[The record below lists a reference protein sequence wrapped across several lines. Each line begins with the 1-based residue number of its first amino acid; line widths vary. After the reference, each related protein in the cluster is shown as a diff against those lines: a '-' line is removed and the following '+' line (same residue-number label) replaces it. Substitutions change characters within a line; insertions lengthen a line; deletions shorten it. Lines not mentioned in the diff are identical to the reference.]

1 MYLVHI
7 NIFNYL
13 NLNNIMTHLNYFEK
27 KNPYTLLYIKET
39 NIYYPYILQVLFVN
53 EETLGMQIIEKIDYK
68 QK

>member
-1 MYLVHI
+1 
-7 NIFNYL
+7 
-13 NLNNIMTHLNYFEK
+13 MTHLNYFEK